1 MDARGV
7 PRSEIA
13 RRLGVSRNTVA
24 KYADAEDMSPAAPL
38 PQERPHPATDAH
50 AAWIDSVLEADLGRS
65 GQLVALEGVTGIGE
79 AERLVGHAL
88 LARVDDLPEGFE
100 AHDVDALLGR
110 EVVDEKSG
118 PLGSIVEVMVGPAND
133 VWVVDG
139 PLGEV
144 LLPVVESVVVDASG
158 EGPIRVLAPEGLLEG
173 GE

>member
-1 MDARGV
+1 MEKTHGKRGEV
-7 PRSEIA
+7 VTVPVHGLPPMLREGLEVFVVPPALKGPRSLMV
-13 RRLGVSRNTVA
+13 R
-24 KYADAEDMSPAAPL
+24 
-38 PQERPHPATDAH
+38 
-50 AAWIDSVLEADLGRS
+50 EADLGRS

-118 PLGSIVEVMVGPAND
+118 LSALSDTDLRSLMTSCLEHT
-133 VWVVDG
+133 
-139 PLGEV
+139 EV
-144 LLPVVESVVVDASG
+144 LLPAVESVVVDASG

>member
-1 MDARGV
+1 MLREGLEVFVVPPALKG
-7 PRSEIA
+7 PRSLMV
-13 RRLGVSRNTVA
+13 R
-24 KYADAEDMSPAAPL
+24 
-38 PQERPHPATDAH
+38 
-50 AAWIDSVLEADLGRS
+50 EADLGRS
-65 GQLVALEGVTGIGE
+65 GQLVALEGVSGIGE
-79 AERLVGHAL
+79 AERLVGKAL

-110 EVVDEKSG
+110 EVG
-118 PLGSIVEVMVGPAND
+118 IVEVMVGPAND

-144 LLPVVESVVVDASG
+144 LLPAVESVVVDAAG

>member
-1 MDARGV
+1 MEKTHGKRGEV
-7 PRSEIA
+7 VTVPVHGLPPMLREGLEVFVVPPALKGPRSLMV
-13 RRLGVSRNTVA
+13 R
-24 KYADAEDMSPAAPL
+24 
-38 PQERPHPATDAH
+38 
-50 AAWIDSVLEADLGRS
+50 EADLGRS

-144 LLPVVESVVVDASG
+144 LLPAVESVVVDAAG

>member
-1 MDARGV
+1 MLREGLEVFVVPPALKG
-7 PRSEIA
+7 PRSLMV
-13 RRLGVSRNTVA
+13 R
-24 KYADAEDMSPAAPL
+24 
-38 PQERPHPATDAH
+38 
-50 AAWIDSVLEADLGRS
+50 EADLGRS

-133 VWVVDG
+133 VWVVRG
-139 PLGEV
+139 PHGEV
-144 LLPVVESVVVDASG
+144 LVPVVDEFIVSLPA
-158 EGPIRVLAPEGLLEG
+158 EGPIGVKVPDGLVEGD
-173 GE
+173 